1 MILVLFGQP
10 NSGKT
15 TLADEIMKIRYTS
28 IHIDGDKLREI
39 FINKDY
45 SKEGRLKNLNRASD
59 IATFINQ
66 IGDDVIMSLVYPY
79 KEARDY
85 LKSLNKDVCW
95 VYLTYEGERGRES
108 FHVSD
113 FEIPSEDEKVL
124 HLNTTKETETE
135 CIKKIIKYAK
145 LLG

>member
-85 LKSLNKDVCW
+85 LNSLNKDICW

-113 FEIPSEDEKVL
+113 FDEPSEDEKIL
-124 HLNTTKETETE
+124 YLNTSKETMTD

>member
-66 IGDDVIMSLVYPY
+66 IGDDVVMSLVYPY
-79 KEARDY
+79 KETRDY
-85 LKSLNKDVCW
+85 LNSLNKDVSW
-95 VYLTYEGERGRES
+95 VYLTYEGERGREA

-113 FEIPSEDEKVL
+113 FEEPAEDEKVL

-145 LLG
+145 LLS

>member
-85 LKSLNKDVCW
+85 LNSLNKDICW

-113 FEIPSEDEKVL
+113 FDEPTEDEKIL
-124 HLNTTKETETE
+124 HLNTSKETMTD
-135 CIKKIIKYAK
+135 CINKIIKYAK